1 VNGETD
7 ALVIRT
13 HPQGD
18 VVKLFNTTKKKIAAG
33 AAAAA
38 LVASTGIAAAYWTQG
53 GTGTGAA
60 TAGDTVA
67 VEIVQTS
74 TVTGLYPG
82 GTPVG
87 LSGTIDNPNAHE
99 VTVAEIT
106 AVVSDVTD
114 EGTDAGLP
122 ACTTDD
128 FAIAGTSGPYV
139 ADADDS
145 TTWSGLTV
153 AMVDG
158 TGNQDNCKGASIEV
172 TYTANG
178 VA

>member
-53 GTGTGAA
+53 GTGTGSA

-67 VEIVQTS
+67 VEVLQDS
-74 TVTGLYPG
+74 TVSGLYPG
-82 GTPVG
+82 GPAG
-87 LSGTIDNPNAHE
+87 DLSGTIDNPNDHP

-106 AVVSDVTD
+106 AEVTDVTGG
-114 EGTDAGLP
+114 GTDAALP

-139 ADADDS
+139 ADDDDS

-158 TGNQDNCKGASIEV
+158 TGNQDNCKGASIEI